1 MSELKINDKYKTLFE
16 QPKGVRYYIVTG
28 GRGSGKSFGV
38 GLWSSLK
45 TFQQNVK
52 ILYTRFTLVSAKKSI
67 IPEFE
72 EKIELL
78 NIQDHLEVTQNE
90 IVNAKTGSNILF
102 SGIKTSSGNQTANL
116 KSLQGVS
123 VWILD
128 EAEEENEEERFDKI
142 DLSIR
147 SQKSQ
152 NIVILILNP
161 TTKEHWIYKRFFE
174 ERQIP
179 DGFNGVVEDT
189 CYIHTTYLD
198 NKENLSDTFLSRI
211 EVIKEK
217 HPKKYQHQILGGWRN
232 KAEGVIFENW
242 IYGEFDESLPYFY
255 GLDFG
260 FVADPDACSKVAI
273 DESKGLIYV
282 QEMFY
287 NYGQTVDEIAQEIK
301 RLPKGQI
308 VADSAEQRLIN
319 HLSSRSQRS
328 VIPVKKGAGSVLQG
342 VRLMSNYQIV
352 VCGDSPNLVSEL
364 NNYVWN
370 GKSKEAPKDDYNHLI
385 DGIRYIVYTFANNQ
399 VEPFKRNE
407 DKHTRHTKGLG
418 TGADAA
424 PWTSEK
430 PRGKDS
436 LSFF

>member
-1 MSELKINDKYKTLFE
+1 MSELKINDKFKALFE
-16 QPKGVRYYIVTG
+16 QHKGVRYYIITG
-28 GRGSGKSFGV
+28 GRGSSKSFSV
-38 GLWSSLK
+38 GTWASLK
-45 TFQQNVK
+45 TFEK
-52 ILYTRFTLVSAKKSI
+52 YCRILYTRFTLVSAKKSI

-90 IVNAKTGSNILF
+90 IINLLTGSSILF

-128 EAEEENEEERFDKI
+128 EAEEEDDEDRFDKI

-152 NIVILILNP
+152 NIVVLILNP
-161 TTKEHWIYKRFFE
+161 TTKEHWIYRRFFQE
-174 ERQIP
+174 KGIQG
-179 DGFNGVVEDT
+179 GFNGIKDDV

-198 NKENLSDTFLSRI
+198 NLSNLSDTFLSRI
-211 EVIKEK
+211 ESIKNNN
-217 HPKKYQHQILGGWRN
+217 PKKYNHQILGGWRD

-242 IYGEFDESLPYFY
+242 ERGSFDESLPYYF

-260 FVADPDACSKVAI
+260 FASDPDACAKVAI
-273 DESKGLIYV
+273 DESRNIIYV

-287 NYGQTVDEIAQEIK
+287 EYGQTINEIAK
-301 RLPKGQI
+301 RVANLYEGII

-319 HLSSRSQRS
+319 HLSKEAKRS
-328 VIPVKKGAGSVLQG
+328 VLAVKKPAGSVMQG
-342 VRLMSNYQIV
+342 IKIMENYKIV
-352 VCGDSPNLVSEL
+352 VCGESINLVKEL
-364 NNYVWN
+364 NNYTWA
-370 GKSKEAPKDDYNHLI
+370 GKSKEAPIDDYNHLI
-385 DGIRYIVYTFANNQ
+385 DGIRYIAYTFANNK
-399 VEPFKRNE
+399 VDPFKRNE
-407 DKHTRHTKGLG
+407 NKHTKHARGDS

-424 PWTSEK
+424 PWHGEK
-430 PRGKDS
+430 FRGKS
-436 LSFF
+436 SQFL

>member
-1 MSELKINDKYKTLFE
+1 MSELKINEKFEPLFQ
-16 QPKGVRYYIVTG
+16 QPKGVRYYVITG
-28 GRGSGKSFGV
+28 GRGSSKSFTV
-38 GLWSSLK
+38 GTWANLK
-45 TFQQNVK
+45 TFEQDVK
-52 ILYTRFTLVSAKKSI
+52 ILYTRFTLISAKKSI

-78 NIQDHLEVTQNE
+78 NIQDHLSITQNE
-90 IVNAKTGSNILF
+90 ITNSKTGSSILF

-128 EAEEENEEERFDKI
+128 EAEEEDNEERFDKI

-174 ERQIP
+174 EKQVP
-179 DGFNGVVEDT
+179 EMFNGIKDDT
-189 CYIHTTYLD
+189 CYIHTDYRD
-198 NKENLSDTFLSRI
+198 NISNLSDTFLSRI
-211 EVIKEK
+211 EAIKTNKPE
-217 HPKKYQHQILGGWRN
+217 KYQHQILGGWRN
-232 KAEGVIFENW
+232 KQEGVIFEDW
-242 IYGEFDESLPYFY
+242 DYGTFDDSLPYFY

-273 DESKGLIYV
+273 DESKGIIYIE
-282 QEMFY
+282 EMFY
-287 NYGQTVDEIAQEIK
+287 NYGQTIDQVAEVIK
-301 RLPKGQI
+301 ELPKGQI

-319 HLSSRSQRS
+319 HLSSKSQRS

-342 VRLMSNYQIV
+342 VKIMQNYKVV
-352 VCGDSPNLVSEL
+352 VCGDSPNLVTEL

-370 GKSKEAPKDDYNHLI
+370 GKAKEAPKDDYNHLI
-385 DGIRYIVYTFANNQ
+385 DGVRYIVYTFANNQ
-399 VEPFKRNE
+399 VTPFKRNE
-407 DKHTRHTKGLG
+407 DQHTRHARGDS

-424 PWTSEK
+424 PWASEK
-430 PRGKDS
+430 PRGKGAI
-436 LSFF
+436 SF